1 MQKDAD
7 EDGFIGA
14 VHKNHKANLMAL
26 CEECH
31 LKQHAAEK
39 PHAVLEKTVIK
50 KIVKKK
56 TTIGYKPV

>member
-7 EDGFIGA
+7 KDGFIHGTA
-14 VHKNHKANLMAL
+14 THKNHKANLMAL

-31 LKQHAAEK
+31 QKQHFTE
-39 PHAVLEKTVIK
+39 TVEIK

-56 TTIGYKPV
+56 TTTGYIPIKTSL